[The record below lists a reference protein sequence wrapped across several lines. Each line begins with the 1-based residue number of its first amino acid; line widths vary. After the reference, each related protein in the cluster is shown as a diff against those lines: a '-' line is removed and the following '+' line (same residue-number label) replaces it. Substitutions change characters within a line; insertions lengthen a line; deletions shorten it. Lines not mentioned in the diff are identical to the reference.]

1 VRDEF
6 EHAGQTQGKVMK
18 DKAEAMVLASFAA
31 DSLAL
36 GVHWIYD
43 AQQISSKHGRVE
55 KFLKPGDGSY
65 HSTKNKGEFTHYGD
79 QQLVLLESVAANKGF
94 DLSDFSER
102 WQQFFRDYKGYFDGA
117 TKKTLANFSTGKGPQ
132 DSGSPSNDLAGAT
145 RIAPLVFCYRENLD
159 TLVAAARVQTRMT
172 HGDPLTVH
180 SAEFFAR
187 VTWNTLN
194 GASPPEAITEVTEK
208 NYPETIFAEW
218 VQEGFESKDMESVSA
233 ISRFGLT
240 CHTPDAFPGIIH
252 LVAKYE
258 KDLKEALVQAVMAGG
273 DNAARGMAVGMILG
287 AHLGKEHLPEDWLT
301 DLTKSEEIKNLL
313 TQIG

>member
-1 VRDEF
+1 
-6 EHAGQTQGKVMK
+6 
-18 DKAEAMVLASFAA
+18 
-31 DSLAL
+31 
-36 GVHWIYD
+36 
-43 AQQISSKHGRVE
+43 
-55 KFLKPGDGSY
+55 
-65 HSTKNKGEFTHYGD
+65 
-79 QQLVLLESVAANKGF
+79 
-94 DLSDFSER
+94 
-102 WQQFFRDYKGYFDGA
+102 
-117 TKKTLANFSTGKGPQ
+117 
-132 DSGSPSNDLAGAT
+132 
-145 RIAPLVFCYRENLD
+145 
-159 TLVAAARVQTRMT
+159 
-172 HGDPLTVH
+172 
-180 SAEFFAR
+180 
-187 VTWNTLN
+187 
-194 GASPPEAITEVTEK
+194 VTEK